1 MDTTTKDGQSVTIK
15 YTIRF
20 RVDPSKATWVA
31 ENIGDEDALVE
42 KVVKTDSRIWVRN
55 IPREFEAQDL
65 YSGNILHVQQ
75 SIEDR
80 LRPLFAE
87 NGIILDE
94 LGIRN
99 MTFDEGFIKVVENRK
114 QQELQVDVEKFIAD
128 QEEEKKRARITAA
141 EGMAKEQS
149 LQQETLSKEL
159 LQKMWIQAWEKGG
172 SQVPEFVAGN
182 SGQFIF
188 QVPQ

>member
-172 SQVPEFVAGN
+172 SQVPGFVAGS